1 MSFKD
6 QRPLIVLNQVV
17 FSYTTDSSRC
27 VLNIPSWCVS
37 DQEHVLLVGSSGSGK
52 STLLNLL
59 SGLLIPSEGA
69 MTVAGHTLEKMNGRE
84 RDKFRST
91 HIGYVAQN
99 FNLIPYLSAADNIK
113 LALHFGS
120 NTSNKRFKV
129 EIVELLAQLNIS
141 QSHWNRPISQLSIGQ
156 QQRIAIARAIINKPK
171 IIIADEP
178 TSSLDQS
185 NRDNFMS
192 ILMEATKTHDTT
204 LIFVSHDLSLS
215 RYFDRIDSMSD
226 INKTES

>member
-6 QRPLIVLNQVV
+6 QRRIIELNQVV
-17 FSYTTDSSRC
+17 FSYATDSSLS
-27 VLNIPSWCVS
+27 VLNIPSWSVPA
-37 DQEHVLLVGSSGSGK
+37 QEHVLLVGSSGSGK

-59 SGLLIPSEGA
+59 SGLLLPSEGA
-69 MTVAGHTLEKMNGRE
+69 ITVAGHTLEKMNGRE
-84 RDKFRST
+84 RDKFRSA

-99 FNLIPYLSAADNIK
+99 FNLIPYLSAIDNIK
-113 LALHFGS
+113 LALHFSS
-120 NTSNKRFKV
+120 NSSNQRF
-129 EIVELLAQLNIS
+129 EIVELLSQLNID
-141 QSHWNRPISQLSIGQ
+141 QLHWNKPISQLSIGQ

-215 RYFDRIDSMSD
+215 RYFDRIDAMSD
-226 INKTES
+226 INRIES